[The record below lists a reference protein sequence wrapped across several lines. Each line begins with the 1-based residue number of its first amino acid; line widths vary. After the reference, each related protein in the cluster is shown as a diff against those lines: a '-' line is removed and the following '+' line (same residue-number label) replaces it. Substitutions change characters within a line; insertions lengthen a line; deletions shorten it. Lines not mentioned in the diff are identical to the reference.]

1 MDSIS
6 AQEAKNRLVE
16 LIQVATEDK
25 RQFRITSDAGNVVLI
40 PEETYENILVTLELL
55 STPGL
60 MDHLNFYCMEDKIEQ
75 IPQVSNH

>member
-6 AQEAKNRLVE
+6 AQEATKRLVE
-16 LIQVATEDK
+16 LIQVANEDK
-25 RQFRITSDAGNVVLI
+25 CQFRITSEVGNVVVL

-60 MDHLNFYCMEDKIEQ
+60 MDNLNFCDMEDKIEQ
-75 IPQVSNH
+75 MTRVSNH